1 MSFKLVLKDFKLK
14 KLVVEPKMAQLVEL
28 DEEPVD
34 RQLNWSR
41 FGSTLRSTSRSPS
54 RPLVQLVEDRSR
66 DSKNFLSLPVAF
78 SSRSRS
84 C

>member
-41 FGSTLRSTSRSPS
+41 FGSTPS
-54 RPLVQLVEDRSR
+54 SVGRGLG
-66 DSKNFLSLPVAF
+66 
-78 SSRSRS
+78 
-84 C
+84 